1 MSMIMI
7 NYSSNRETPA
17 ISVSNKI
24 YCPLNRS
31 SINPHSSSYHPFHFR
46 QVRICRGLWY
56 RPSSNTSQ
64 AGSHTVTNSN
74 SAMSNYNFQKSD
86 VRQITQ

>member
-1 MSMIMI
+1 MISLNNQKKKQKPTIKVKAEHASSPSPAQIFTTFEGMKTPQTMQ
-7 NYSSNRETPA
+7 NYT
-17 ISVSNKI
+17 
-24 YCPLNRS
+24 
-31 SINPHSSSYHPFHFR
+31 R
-46 QVRICRGLWY
+46 QSPIEL
-56 RPSSNTSQ
+56 PSSSNTSQ